1 MNSTIIEYR
10 YRSTRGV
17 FGWFQCDREDFL
29 KMFHNR
35 RFQECLYWIDV
46 RVNRKYRTNYQWIQ
60 DLYHY
65 DHSINKW
72 TNINRER

>member
-1 MNSTIIEYR
+1 MIVEYQ
-10 YRSTRGV
+10 YRSTRGK

-29 KMFHNR
+29 KMFHNK

-46 RVNRKYRTNYQWIQ
+46 KVLIPCRTGFQYRCKM
-60 DLYHY
+60 YHY

-72 TNINRER
+72 IFVK